1 MRALIVEDSK
11 AIRSILKRFLAP
23 EGIECHEA
31 EHAGEALLK
40 LGELGP
46 VDVMLV
52 DWNMPY
58 LLGIDLV
65 KIVRSYPKFAA
76 VQIVMVTT
84 ETELEQVERAMT
96 AGANEYVMKP
106 FTKEI
111 IFDKLAMLGLL
122 ERM

>member
-11 AIRSILKRFLAP
+11 AIRSILRKYLAP
-23 EGIECHEA
+23 EGVECHEA
-31 EHAGEALLK
+31 EHGGEALLK
-40 LGELGP
+40 LGELGS

-65 KIVRSYPKFAA
+65 RIVRSYPKYDEIK
-76 VQIVMVTT
+76 IVMVTT
-84 ETELEQVERAMT
+84 ETEMSQMEKALT

-106 FTKEI
+106 FTKDVI
-111 IFDKLAMLGLL
+111 LDKLSMMGLM
-122 ERM
+122 ERS

>member
-11 AIRSILKRFLAP
+11 AIRSILKKFLVP

-31 EHAGEALLK
+31 EHGGEALLK

-65 KIVRSYPKFAA
+65 QIVRSYPKYSNTR
-76 VQIVMVTT
+76 IVMVTT
-84 ETELEQVERAMT
+84 ETEITQVERAMN

-106 FTKEI
+106 FTKDVI
-111 IFDKLAMLGLL
+111 LDKLAMMGLL